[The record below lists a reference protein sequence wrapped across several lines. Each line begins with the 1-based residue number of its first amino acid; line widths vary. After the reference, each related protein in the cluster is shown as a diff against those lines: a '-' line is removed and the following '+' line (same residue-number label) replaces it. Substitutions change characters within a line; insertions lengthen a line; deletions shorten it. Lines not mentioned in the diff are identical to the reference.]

1 MGIAQIAS
9 TIEKLLTMARAPLI
23 TIPAILLV
31 CSAIQM
37 PGLSAKTIAANII
50 KRQGEAGAPMGAAA
64 DGSQNIS
71 ESMEVIRVEEMIKGL
86 KTMARIDA
94 AIPMGSIQVAGT
106 VQTSAGPGTFSGMN
120 INNVGIF
127 GILR

>member
-1 MGIAQIAS
+1 
-9 TIEKLLTMARAPLI
+9 
-23 TIPAILLV
+23 
-31 CSAIQM
+31 
-37 PGLSAKTIAANII
+37 
-50 KRQGEAGAPMGAAA
+50 
-64 DGSQNIS
+64 
-71 ESMEVIRVEEMIKGL
+71 MEVIRVEEMIKGL

>member
-1 MGIAQIAS
+1 
-9 TIEKLLTMARAPLI
+9 
-23 TIPAILLV
+23 
-31 CSAIQM
+31 
-37 PGLSAKTIAANII
+37 
-50 KRQGEAGAPMGAAA
+50 
-64 DGSQNIS
+64 
-71 ESMEVIRVEEMIKGL
+71 MIKGL